1 MLNKDSIR
9 ELFNNLNNV
18 NHLAACSRSPML
30 KTVRESFEHYISDVE
45 NFGNPWE
52 LWSDKVDEAR
62 ELFAKLINA
71 DKSEIAALYSVSSC
85 LNAIIS
91 SFNFNGKNEVIT
103 SDLEYPTT
111 NFILNAYKKYGLKLK
126 TLKNKNNE
134 ISIDNYYNNITE
146 NTLLTTAIH
155 VSSMNG
161 SVQNINEISI
171 IAHKNNSYIYIDDYQ
186 SLGSVNMDVR
196 KNNIDFLASGNLK
209 WLLGVSGIA
218 FLYVNKKISEDLF
231 PADIGWFSQK
241 DPFNFGSEELDY
253 ASGARRF
260 ENGTWSIPSVYA
272 SIEGMKTIIKYRNY
286 IENENKNLF
295 KYAMELINKN
305 KINTITPENA
315 ANIIAIP
322 MKDPFNAEAKLKSK
336 YNIIT
341 SARGSSLRIA
351 PHFYNTL
358 DEIENAL
365 KIIKKEFLQ

>member
-91 SFNFNGKNEVIT
+91 SFNFNGKSEVIT

-171 IAHKNNSYIYIDDYQ
+171 IAHKNNSYIYKSTYQ
-186 SLGSVNMDVR
+186 
-196 KNNIDFLASGNLK
+196 
-209 WLLGVSGIA
+209 
-218 FLYVNKKISEDLF
+218 
-231 PADIGWFSQK
+231 
-241 DPFNFGSEELDY
+241 
-253 ASGARRF
+253 
-260 ENGTWSIPSVYA
+260 
-272 SIEGMKTIIKYRNY
+272 
-286 IENENKNLF
+286 
-295 KYAMELINKN
+295 
-305 KINTITPENA
+305 
-315 ANIIAIP
+315 
-322 MKDPFNAEAKLKSK
+322 
-336 YNIIT
+336 
-341 SARGSSLRIA
+341 
-351 PHFYNTL
+351 
-358 DEIENAL
+358 
-365 KIIKKEFLQ
+365 KESH